1 MKTQDIRDLIEIAL
15 IDSTDIDT
23 TYAAQAKHVLSV
35 LREAG
40 VIPEPVTIS
49 RYFNLYD
56 SKGASTIFR
65 YDTREEADRQ
75 KSHNRIAVLRIDI
88 TDGVITS
95 HIEPG

>member
-1 MKTQDIRDLIEIAL
+1 MTRQDILNLIETAL
-15 IDSTDIDT
+15 IDSTDLDS
-23 TYAAQAKHVLSV
+23 TYATQANYILSV
-35 LREAG
+35 LRETG

-56 SKGASTIFR
+56 SEGASTIFR
-65 YDTREEADRQ
+65 FDTREEADRQ
-75 KSHNRIAVLRIDI
+75 KSYHRIAVLRLDI

>member
-15 IDSTDIDT
+15 LDSTDLDS
-23 TYAAQAKHVLSV
+23 TYATQANYILSVLSV
-35 LREAG
+35 AG
-40 VIPEPVTIS
+40 VIHKPVTIS
-49 RYFNLYD
+49 RYFNIYD
-56 SKGASTIFR
+56 SEGASTIFR

-75 KSHNRIAVLRIDI
+75 KSHNRIAVLRLDI